1 MGTEANHSFA
11 AVAQTIHPI
20 TAIALSIY
28 TYVNGGL
35 AKHAIA
41 YSIVN
46 SIYMRHIS
54 SLPLPANSD

>member
-1 MGTEANHSFA
+1 MGTETNHPIA
-11 AVAQTIHPI
+11 TVAQTIHPI
-20 TAIALSIY
+20 TAITLSIY
-28 TYVNGGL
+28 AYVNSGL

-54 SLPLPANSD
+54 SPPLPADSD